1 MKEIHFYFD
10 VISPYAW
17 LAFQALPKAL
27 AGISHRV
34 HYHPVVFGAMLKH
47 HGQLGPAEMPGKRDW
62 TYRQVMWLAKQQGT
76 DLQMPASHPF
86 NSLVLLRLAV
96 AASDNGQPNLVQI
109 SEAAF
114 AGAFNGM
121 NHTHRHTR
129 RWHIRIVAGQD
140 LFGTVLQTRKETH
153 GLVLDALQPHYPKRL
168 LSVAVA
174 ASDNGQP
181 NRYVVESI
189 FKHVW
194 CTGLEASDAERY
206 AALQLHLLSQATSSS
221 KDPQS
226 VEVKQL
232 LQQQTQEAI
241 DLGLFG
247 VPSMV
252 VNGQV
257 FWGQDALPMLRA
269 YLQGDAW
276 FESADW
282 QDAGKLPVGIRRTP
296 ASK

>member
-1 MKEIHFYFD
+1 MNDVHFYFD
-10 VISPYAW
+10 FISPYAW
-17 LAFQALPKAL
+17 LAFKALPKSL
-27 AGISHRV
+27 EGISHRV

-86 NSLVLLRLAV
+86 NSLALLRL
-96 AASDNGQPNLVQI
+96 
-109 SEAAF
+109 
-114 AGAFNGM
+114 
-121 NHTHRHTR
+121 
-129 RWHIRIVAGQD
+129 
-140 LFGTVLQTRKETH
+140 
-153 GLVLDALQPHYPKRL
+153 
-168 LSVAVA
+168 AVA

-194 CTGLEASDAERY
+194 CSGLEASDAERF
-206 AALQLHLLSQATSSS
+206 AALQLHLFSQANVSL

-232 LQQQTQEAI
+232 LQQQTQQAI

-276 FESADW
+276 FESANW
-282 QDAGKLPVGIRRTP
+282 LDAGKLPVGTRRTP
-296 ASK
+296 APQ

>member
-10 VISPYAW
+10 FISPYAW
-17 LAFQALPKAL
+17 LAFKALPPSL
-27 AGISHRV
+27 EGISHRV

-62 TYRQVMWLAKQQGT
+62 TYRQVLWLAKQQGT

-86 NSLVLLRLAV
+86 NSLALLRLAV
-96 AASDNGQPNLVQI
+96 AASDNGQP
-109 SEAAF
+109 
-114 AGAFNGM
+114 
-121 NHTHRHTR
+121 
-129 RWHIRIVAGQD
+129 
-140 LFGTVLQTRKETH
+140 K
-153 GLVLDALQPHYPKRL
+153 
-168 LSVAVA
+168 
-174 ASDNGQP
+174 
-181 NRYVVESI
+181 RYVVESI
-189 FKHVW
+189 FKYVW
-194 CTGLEASDAERY
+194 CTGLEASDAERF
-206 AALQLHLLSQATSSS
+206 AALQLHLLSQANVSF

-232 LQQQTQEAI
+232 LLQQTQQAI

-282 QDAGKLPVGIRRTP
+282 LDAGKLPVGIRRTP
-296 ASK
+296 APQ

>member
-1 MKEIHFYFD
+1 VATHQITLRQEASIDKAMSDIHFYFD
-10 VISPYAW
+10 FISPYAW
-17 LAFQALPKAL
+17 LAFKALPQSL
-27 AGISHRV
+27 EGISHRV

-86 NSLVLLRLAV
+86 NSLSLLRLAV
-96 AASDNGQPNLVQI
+96 AASDNG
-109 SEAAF
+109 E
-114 AGAFNGM
+114 
-121 NHTHRHTR
+121 
-129 RWHIRIVAGQD
+129 
-140 LFGTVLQTRKETH
+140 
-153 GLVLDALQPHYPKRL
+153 
-168 LSVAVA
+168 
-174 ASDNGQP
+174 P

-194 CTGLEASDAERY
+194 CTGLEASDAERLE
-206 AALQLHLLSQATSSS
+206 ALQLHLLSQAHLYV

-232 LQQQTQEAI
+232 LQQQTQQAI

-282 QDAGKLPVGIRRTP
+282 LDVGKLPVGIRRTP

>member
-10 VISPYAW
+10 FISPYAW

-27 AGISHRV
+27 EGISHRV

-47 HGQLGPAEMPGKRDW
+47 HGQLGPAEMPGKREW

-86 NSLVLLRLAV
+86 NSLALLRLAV
-96 AASDNGQPNLVQI
+96 AASDNG
-109 SEAAF
+109 E
-114 AGAFNGM
+114 
-121 NHTHRHTR
+121 
-129 RWHIRIVAGQD
+129 
-140 LFGTVLQTRKETH
+140 
-153 GLVLDALQPHYPKRL
+153 
-168 LSVAVA
+168 
-174 ASDNGQP
+174 P

-194 CTGLEASDAERY
+194 CSGLEASDAERF
-206 AALQLHLLSQATSSS
+206 AALQLHLLSQAHLTL

-226 VEVKQL
+226 VEVKQM
-232 LQQQTQEAI
+232 LQQQTQQAI

-252 VNGQV
+252 VNGQI

-282 QDAGKLPVGIRRTP
+282 LDAGKLPVGIRRSPPT
-296 ASK
+296 K

>member
-10 VISPYAW
+10 FISPYAW

-27 AGISHRV
+27 EGISHRV

-47 HGQLGPAEMPGKRDW
+47 HGQLGPAEMPGKREW

-86 NSLVLLRLAV
+86 NSLALLRLAV
-96 AASDNGQPNLVQI
+96 AASDNG
-109 SEAAF
+109 E
-114 AGAFNGM
+114 
-121 NHTHRHTR
+121 
-129 RWHIRIVAGQD
+129 
-140 LFGTVLQTRKETH
+140 
-153 GLVLDALQPHYPKRL
+153 
-168 LSVAVA
+168 
-174 ASDNGQP
+174 P

-194 CTGLEASDAERY
+194 CSGLEAADVERF
-206 AALQLHLLSQATSSS
+206 AALQLHLLSQAHLTL

-226 VEVKQL
+226 VEVKQM
-232 LQQQTQEAI
+232 LQQQTQQAI

-252 VNGQV
+252 VNGQI

-282 QDAGKLPVGIRRTP
+282 LDAGKLPVGIRRSPPT
-296 ASK
+296 K

>member
-10 VISPYAW
+10 FISPYAW

-27 AGISHRV
+27 EGISHRV

-47 HGQLGPAEMPGKRDW
+47 HGQLGPAEMPGKREW
-62 TYRQVMWLAKQQGT
+62 SYRQVMWLAKQQGS

-86 NSLVLLRLAV
+86 NSLALLRLAV
-96 AASDNGQPNLVQI
+96 AATDNG
-109 SEAAF
+109 E
-114 AGAFNGM
+114 
-121 NHTHRHTR
+121 
-129 RWHIRIVAGQD
+129 
-140 LFGTVLQTRKETH
+140 
-153 GLVLDALQPHYPKRL
+153 
-168 LSVAVA
+168 
-174 ASDNGQP
+174 P

-194 CTGLEASDAERY
+194 CTGLEASDAERF
-206 AALQLHLLSQATSSS
+206 AALQLHLLSQAHLTL

-226 VEVKQL
+226 VEVKQM
-232 LQQQTQEAI
+232 LQQKTQQAI

-252 VNGQV
+252 VNGQI

-269 YLQGDAW
+269 YLQSDAW

-282 QDAGKLPVGIRRTP
+282 LDAGKLPVGIRRSPPT
-296 ASK
+296 K

>member
-1 MKEIHFYFD
+1 LAKHQTALRQEASNGKAMKEIHFYFD
-10 VISPYAW
+10 FISPYAW
-17 LAFQALPKAL
+17 LAFKALPQSL

-86 NSLVLLRLAV
+86 NSLSLLRLAV
-96 AASDNGQPNLVQI
+96 AASDNG
-109 SEAAF
+109 E
-114 AGAFNGM
+114 
-121 NHTHRHTR
+121 
-129 RWHIRIVAGQD
+129 
-140 LFGTVLQTRKETH
+140 
-153 GLVLDALQPHYPKRL
+153 
-168 LSVAVA
+168 
-174 ASDNGQP
+174 P

-194 CTGLEASDAERY
+194 CTGLEASDAERLE
-206 AALQLHLLSQATSSS
+206 ALQLHLLSQANVSL

-232 LQQQTQEAI
+232 LQQQTQQAI

-247 VPSMV
+247 VPSVV

-282 QDAGKLPVGIRRTP
+282 LDVGKLPVGIRRTP
-296 ASK
+296 TSK